1 MILSWSLMRASL
13 QYRYSPHPSR
23 PRKDQAAQT
32 VMTLPHEEYKKVLS
46 AIPIVCVDCLVVN
59 ENEEYLLVKRANP
72 PLKGEYWV
80 PGGRLY
86 KNERILDA
94 VHRKMR
100 EEVGIGVDVV
110 TILGILEFFDPASE
124 YSECGVHTISI
135 VHLVKPLS
143 YDIKLD
149 DQATDWVGSKS
160 CRKN

>member
-1 MILSWSLMRASL
+1 MVSRWRRLAMDTVHAHTGRPRVSRSD
-13 QYRYSPHPSR
+13 HPSR

-100 EEVGIGVDVV
+100 EEIGIGVDVV
-110 TILGILEFFDPASE
+110 TILGILEFFRTS
-124 YSECGVHTISI
+124 T
-135 VHLVKPLS
+135 
-143 YDIKLD
+143 
-149 DQATDWVGSKS
+149 SKVVCTQS
-160 CRKN
+160 ALCIWSSR

>member
-1 MILSWSLMRASL
+1 MIL
-13 QYRYSPHPSR
+13 PS
-23 PRKDQAAQT
+23 
-32 VMTLPHEEYKKVLS
+32 EEYKNVLS

-59 ENEEYLLVKRANP
+59 ESGEHLLVKRANP

-100 EEVGIGVDVV
+100 EEIGIGVDVV
-110 TILGILEFFDPASE
+110 TILGILEFFAPANE
-124 YSECGVHTISI
+124 YSEGGVHTISI
-135 VHLVKPLS
+135 VYLVKLLS

-149 DQATDWVGSKS
+149 GQATDWGWFKGSKS

>member
-1 MILSWSLMRASL
+1 MHAERHVTRPNENAARALRQLKGRVSRTLMVCRWRRLAMDTVHAHTGRPRVS
-13 QYRYSPHPSR
+13 RSDHPSR

-86 KNERILDA
+86 K
-94 VHRKMR
+94 
-100 EEVGIGVDVV
+100 
-110 TILGILEFFDPASE
+110 T
-124 YSECGVHTISI
+124 
-135 VHLVKPLS
+135 PL
-143 YDIKLD
+143 
-149 DQATDWVGSKS
+149 QE
-160 CRKN
+160 

>member
-1 MILSWSLMRASL
+1 MIL
-13 QYRYSPHPSR
+13 PS
-23 PRKDQAAQT
+23 
-32 VMTLPHEEYKKVLS
+32 EEYKNVLS

-59 ENEEYLLVKRANP
+59 ESGEHLLVKRANP

-100 EEVGIGVDVV
+100 EEIGIGVDVV
-110 TILGILEFFDPASE
+110 TILGILEFFAPANE
-124 YSECGVHTISI
+124 YSEGGVHTISI
-135 VHLVKPLS
+135 VYLVKPLS

-149 DQATDWVGSKS
+149 GQATDWGWFKELPEKLRIVPLPNSGPNSQARDTSYTKT
-160 CRKN
+160 RRP

>member
-1 MILSWSLMRASL
+1 
-13 QYRYSPHPSR
+13 
-23 PRKDQAAQT
+23 
-32 VMTLPHEEYKKVLS
+32 VTLPHEEYKKLLS

-86 KNERILDA
+86 KNERMLDA

-124 YSECGVHTISI
+124 
-135 VHLVKPLS
+135 
-143 YDIKLD
+143 
-149 DQATDWVGSKS
+149 
-160 CRKN
+160 

>member
-1 MILSWSLMRASL
+1 MNKIARSNRGK
-13 QYRYSPHPSR
+13 HVPSVQLAHDR
-23 PRKDQAAQT
+23 VWQPRCGSNGHAFNRLGLA
-32 VMTLPHEEYKKVLS
+32 M
-46 AIPIVCVDCLVVN
+46 
-59 ENEEYLLVKRANP
+59 NP

>member
-1 MILSWSLMRASL
+1 MDTVHAHTGRPRVSRSD
-13 QYRYSPHPSR
+13 HPSR

-32 VMTLPHEEYKKVLS
+32 VVTPPEEYKKVLS

-72 PLKGEYWV
+72 PLKSEYWV

-86 KNERILDA
+86 KNGRIFDA

-110 TILGILEFFDPASE
+110 QSLVFLNFSTPRASTPKVVCTQ
-124 YSECGVHTISI
+124 SALCIWAS
-135 VHLVKPLS
+135 
-143 YDIKLD
+143 
-149 DQATDWVGSKS
+149 
-160 CRKN
+160 R